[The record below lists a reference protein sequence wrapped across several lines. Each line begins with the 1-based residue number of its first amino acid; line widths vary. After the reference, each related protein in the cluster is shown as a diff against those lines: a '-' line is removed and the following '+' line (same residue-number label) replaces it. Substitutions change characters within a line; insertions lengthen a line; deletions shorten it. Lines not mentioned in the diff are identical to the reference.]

1 MHDRRS
7 KLRRLLAGPP
17 LAVLLASMLLSHAPV
32 ALGPVMPGWTPPA
45 RPTPQ
50 AADRDELALT
60 LLSAP
65 ARPGQGGWKDP
76 TDPVATEGDPL
87 ILLEALSWRW
97 GESSGG
103 GRGDDGQQGGRGAR
117 GGSGHGFGGGSF
129 GGTGTGGHGSG
140 SLGGTGTGG
149 TGTGGQGGGG
159 SGSGGGLGA
168 DDGGSGPPRGT
179 PPVEI
184 ADTQPTEPAAPEFS
198 PPGGSEPETP
208 IAELDPPQSPGIE
221 PTETAR
227 AMPVPEPASLALL
240 GLGLLGLAAARR
252 LNRAQAGA

>member
-17 LAVLLASMLLSHAPV
+17 LAVLLGSMLLSHAPV
-32 ALGPVMPGWTPPA
+32 AVGPAVPGWTPPA
-45 RPTPQ
+45 RPGPE
-50 AADRDELALT
+50 AADRAEFALT

-103 GRGDDGQQGGRGAR
+103 DRGDGGQQGGRGAR
-117 GGSGHGFGGGSF
+117 GGSGHGFGG
-129 GGTGTGGHGSG
+129 
-140 SLGGTGTGG
+140 
-149 TGTGGQGGGG
+149 TGTGGQGGGSLGGPGTGGRGGGG
-159 SGSGGGLGA
+159 SGSGVDLGA
-168 DDGGSGPPRGT
+168 DGGAGGQPGAA

>member
-1 MHDRRS
+1 MHDPRS

-87 ILLEALSWRW
+87 VLLEALSWRW

-103 GRGDDGQQGGRGAR
+103 GRGDGGQQGGRGAR

-129 GGTGTGGHGSG
+129 GGTGTGG
-140 SLGGTGTGG
+140 
-149 TGTGGQGGGG
+149 QGGGG

-168 DDGGSGPPRGT
+168 DDGEGGPPRGT

-208 IAELDPPQSPGIE
+208 IAELDPPQFPGIE

-252 LNRAQAGA
+252 LSRARTGA